1 MKKFL
6 LIFVGI
12 FVAMQNA
19 GAAVAITKAKPV
31 ATKQTSAKDTGASLL
46 PTVINLVSGVQQLNQ
61 KQKALSAECV
71 PTSQE
76 LNWVNTMIKEWA
88 KTGAANAQDA
98 ERSMSGMKACD
109 SSETYESSVRLAADT
124 DETEFIC
131 YDVFKSATDEGT
143 VWHGFPMASK
153 AYYCTD
159 GSFSGCKD
167 KNRVD
172 VSNIYDVFNLI
183 DFSESDYTA
192 SELTMASKLM
202 AKIENCSNAKISAKK
217 RAMWG
222 EFLTGTIS
230 SMGQKT
236 NSGTIMQMVS
246 GVVPNVG
253 NGGGFGGAMQSLS
266 GIAGQFLGGQ

>member
-6 LIFVGI
+6 LIFVGG

-19 GAAVAITKAKPV
+19 DAAVAIKKAAPV
-31 ATKQTSAKDTGASLL
+31 ATKQTSAKDMGASLL

-88 KTGAANAQDA
+88 KTGAANADEV
-98 ERSMSGMKACD
+98 ERSMSGMKPCG
-109 SSETYESSVRLAADT
+109 STESYETSVRLAADT
-124 DETEFIC
+124 DETDFIC
-131 YDVFKSATDEGT
+131 YDIFDSSADQDT

-159 GSFSGCKD
+159 GSISGCKD

-202 AKIENCSNAKISAKK
+202 AKIENCSNAKLSAKK

-236 NSGTIMQMVS
+236 NSGNIIQAVS
-246 GVVPNVG
+246 GVVPSLG
-253 NGGGFGGAMQSLS
+253 AGGGFGGAMQSLT
-266 GIAGQFLGGQ
+266 GIAGQFLSQ